1 MNFKQRV
8 QAAMDAKGMTQAD
21 VCRASGIST
30 QLLSKIMVG
39 KTENPRLDTLVRLSA
54 ALGVDYNYLLGW
66 DDNAD

>member
-1 MNFKQRV
+1 MVFRDRLQY
-8 QAAMDAKGMTQAD
+8 AMDEKGMTQAD

-39 KTENPRLDTLVRLSA
+39 KTENPRLDTLVALSS

-66 DDNAD
+66 DE